1 MQVISQELSAQVSAV
16 SIIHAKEGAL
26 GPCLMLPVLRFDY
39 IQNYGDAVLIIS
51 PDEALIG
58 IRGVCPNDPVPA
70 ETALSG
76 LVIGHDYPGPRL
88 QRELPRV
95 ILLAPLYRR
104 VLVEHLVD
112 VDGGETLNLG
122 VHTRGWVEFLAHINV
137 LLVLLEEVLQIQLA
151 IRSRTHYRRLL
162 VIQDIL
168 RLALLRVMLVE
179 GGVRIS

>member
-1 MQVISQELSAQVSAV
+1 MQVISQELSTQVAAM

-26 GPCLMLPVLRFDY
+26 GPCLVLPVLRFDY

-51 PDEALIG
+51 SDESLIG
-58 IRGVCPNDPVPA
+58 IRSVCPHDPVPA

-88 QRELPRV
+88 QRKLPRV

-104 VLVEHLVD
+104 VLVEHFVH

-122 VHTRGWVEFLAHINV
+122 VHARGWIEFLAHIDV

-151 IRSRTHYRRLL
+151 IRSRTHNRRLL
-162 VIQDIL
+162 VI
-168 RLALLRVMLVE
+168 
-179 GGVRIS
+179 

>member
-1 MQVISQELSAQVSAV
+1 MQVISQELSTQMSAV
-16 SIIHAKEGAL
+16 SIINAKEGAL

-58 IRGVCPNDPVPA
+58 IRGVCPHDPVPA

-122 VHTRGWVEFLAHINV
+122 VHARGWIKFLAHINV

-151 IRSRTHYRRLL
+151 IRCSAHYRRLL
-162 VIQDIL
+162 IIQDIL